1 MAAQHW
7 KRITMTPSATTT
19 QRINLTHGH
28 WMLLGILLI
37 VSGVI
42 ISIYTEEAAA
52 NRPDLTDAAAVS
64 GAPLTAASAT
74 LTVPAADSQTR
85 GRTVADKNGGDTSGP
100 SGGWRSVKVKRGDN
114 LSVIFSR
121 LGISPQAL
129 HNILALGDDTRT
141 LKHIRPG
148 QMIKMELSGN
158 SRLLGLKYEIDPVRS
173 LRVWRNGDDHFKSSL
188 IERPVEHRIA
198 HTSAVI
204 TSSLF
209 EAAQQAGLSDKLT
222 MELAGIFGWD
232 IDFALDI
239 RDGDRFSVIYDD
251 LYLDGKR
258 LRHGDILAAE
268 FVNNG
273 ASYRAV
279 RYTDARGHTD
289 YYSPD
294 GKSMRKA
301 FLRTPV
307 AFTRISSYFTKG
319 RYHPILHRIRAH
331 KGVDYAAPIGTPVK
345 ATGDGKVIFVGRRGG
360 YGNAIVLRH
369 GVRYSTLYG
378 HLSRFARG
386 LHRGK
391 HVRQGQ
397 TIGYVGM
404 TGLATGPHL
413 HYEFRIHGVHHN
425 PLTVHFPDAA
435 PLPGRYKQDF
445 MITSRR
451 FLAQLDAIDGT
462 SSVALNDQ

>member
-1 MAAQHW
+1 
-7 KRITMTPSATTT
+7 MTPSATTAT
-19 QRINLTHGH
+19 RKNLNHGH
-28 WMLLGILLI
+28 WLLLGILLI
-37 VSGVI
+37 VSGII
-42 ISIYTEEAAA
+42 ISAYTDDAAA
-52 NRPDLTDAAAVS
+52 NRPDLTDAAT
-64 GAPLTAASAT
+64 GPGEPLTAASSDLAI
-74 LTVPAADSQTR
+74 PAADDGTNAQINDGGTSDPAGAWQT
-85 GRTVADKNGGDTSGP
+85 
-100 SGGWRSVKVKRGDN
+100 VKVKRGDN
-114 LSVIFSR
+114 LSIIFSR
-121 LGISPQAL
+121 LSISPQAL

-141 LKHIRPG
+141 LKHLLPG
-148 QMIKMELSGN
+148 QTIKVALSGD
-158 SRLLGLKYEIDPVRS
+158 SQLLGLKYEIDPVRS
-173 LRVWRNGDDHFKSSL
+173 LRVWQTGGDRFKSSL
-188 IERPVEHRIA
+188 TERPVEHRIA
-198 HTSAVI
+198 HTSGVI

-209 EAAQQAGLSDKLT
+209 EAAQQAGLSDRLT

-273 ASYRAV
+273 TSYRAI
-279 RYTDARGHTD
+279 RYTDTRGHTD

-307 AFTRISSYFTKG
+307 AFTRISSYFTKA

-360 YGNAIVLRH
+360 YGNAIVLQH
-369 GVRYSTLYG
+369 GARYSTLYG
-378 HLSRFARG
+378 HLSRFAHG
-386 LHRGK
+386 LHRGN

-397 TIGYVGM
+397 IIGYVGM

-413 HYEFRIHGVHHN
+413 HYEFRINGVHHN

-435 PLPGRYKQDF
+435 PLPARYKQDF
-445 MITSRR
+445 LIASRR
-451 FLAQLDAIDGT
+451 FLAQLDAMEVA